1 MEMLYCA
8 IGLWAI
14 GCCLGVLNA
23 HEGECFLITVD
34 IKLGPRSEKISNGT
48 DNLDMIY
55 SNFSA
60 TTFTVVMCSGTAS
73 G

>member
-1 MEMLYCA
+1 MSKKE
-8 IGLWAI
+8 
-14 GCCLGVLNA
+14 NA
-23 HEGECFLITVD
+23 SFITLD
-34 IKLGPRSEKISNGT
+34 IKLVPRSDKISNGT

-60 TTFTVVMCSGTAS
+60 TTFAVVMCSGTAS